1 MPFQVN
7 KKEYVYF
14 YISLVVSV
22 VFYYFLCV
30 SYARILTSMHM
41 YMGVFCFH
49 AIGIGIFLLFTH
61 VVLIGHLRGNAIE
74 ITKDQLPEV
83 YKILENQS
91 QILKLSDTPTMY
103 LLQGDGVL
111 NAFATKFLGTNYVII
126 YSDVL
131 EIAWT
136 EGVEA
141 VEFIIAHELGHI
153 QRNHMSLLKKLL
165 LLPSL
170 FVPFLRSA
178 YARACEY
185 TCDNIGFSLSP
196 EGARKGLLIL
206 ASGKSLYKKVNLGAY
221 VRNANN
227 VSGFA
232 SWLAEI
238 CSTHPH
244 LTKRL
249 ENLGLQSDADTANGQ
264 STHDQGVHKA
274 RML

>member
-1 MPFQVN
+1 M
-7 KKEYVYF
+7 
-14 YISLVVSV
+14 
-22 VFYYFLCV
+22 
-30 SYARILTSMHM
+30 
-41 YMGVFCFH
+41 
-49 AIGIGIFLLFTH
+49 
-61 VVLIGHLRGNAIE
+61 
-74 ITKDQLPEV
+74 
-83 YKILENQS
+83 
-91 QILKLSDTPTMY
+91 
-103 LLQGDGVL
+103 
-111 NAFATKFLGTNYVII
+111 II

-141 VEFIIAHELGHI
+141 AEFIIAHELGHI
-153 QRNHMSLLKKLL
+153 QRNHMSFFKKML

-170 FVPFLRSA
+170 LVPFLRSA

-185 TCDNIGFSLSP
+185 TCDNIAFSLSP

-232 SWLAEI
+232 SWLAEM

-249 ENLGLQSDADTANGQ
+249 ENLGLGSDDDTANGQ
-264 STHDQGVHKA
+264 DAHDQGVYKA